1 MNELTNQRISVTIDE
16 TTDNCERSILNILFS
31 YYNKIKLVN
40 IIFLEAINKD
50 DICNSELQINCKL
63 RYYRHLWIFKFK
75 VHNVRNSTIFAIPQ
89 LSAILQ
95 LSAISQLFAIL
106 IGRYL

>member
-40 IIFLEAINKD
+40 IIFLEAVN
-50 DICNSELQINCKL
+50 
-63 RYYRHLWIFKFK
+63 H
-75 VHNVRNSTIFAIPQ
+75 TIIA
-89 LSAILQ
+89 
-95 LSAISQLFAIL
+95 
-106 IGRYL
+106 